1 MATSKRERRR
11 VPTAA
16 PWAAVVGYSRAV
28 RVGDVVHVSGTAP
41 VDANGAVVHPDDLYR
56 QTRRCL
62 EIIVESLRE
71 AGATADDVVRT
82 RVYLTDIA
90 RWEEAGRAHGE
101 TFGGAMPATS
111 FVQVAALIDPAMLV
125 EVEAEAIV
133 G

>member
-1 MATSKRERRR
+1 MATSRVERRR
-11 VPTAA
+11 VPTSA
-16 PWAAVVGYSRAV
+16 PWASIVGYSRAV

-41 VDANGAVVHPDDLYR
+41 VDGSGVVLYPDDLYR

-62 EIIVESLRE
+62 EIIVDALRA
-71 AGATADDVVRT
+71 AGAAAEDVVRT
-82 RVYLTDIA
+82 RVYLTDIT

-101 TFGGAMPATS
+101 VFGGARPATS